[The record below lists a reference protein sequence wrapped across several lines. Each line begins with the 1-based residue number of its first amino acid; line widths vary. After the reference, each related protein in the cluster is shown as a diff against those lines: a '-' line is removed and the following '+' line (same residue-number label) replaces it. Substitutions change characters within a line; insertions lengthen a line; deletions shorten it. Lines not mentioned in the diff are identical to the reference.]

1 MNFKNHLVQA
11 LYHGQGHLPLDQ
23 VAQSPAGLPWTL
35 PEMVRPHLP
44 WAAFQ
49 CLTTIIGKKFFLISN
64 LNLTSFSLKPLP
76 LVLSLHLSYKIPFST
91 GRLQW
96 RLSAYMWS
104 SFWPPLDL
112 FQVFLRDTT
121 HHQSLPRHWAIHSNS
136 LHTATQP
143 VPYPE
148 YSPSIKSTSPQFRD
162 KDVLCDHIEFTR
174 K

>member
-23 VAQSPAGLPWTL
+23 VAQSPASLPWTL

-76 LVLSLHLSYKIPFST
+76 LVLLLHLSYKSPLST
-91 GRLQW
+91 GRLPW
-96 RLSAYMWS
+96 RLSRAFSLYVILLLASSRPVPSFPEGYHSPPVSAETLSHSQQLSAHSHPAS
-104 SFWPPLDL
+104 SF
-112 FQVFLRDTT
+112 
-121 HHQSLPRHWAIHSNS
+121 PR
-136 LHTATQP
+136 
-143 VPYPE
+143 V
-148 YSPSIKSTSPQFRD
+148 
-162 KDVLCDHIEFTR
+162 
-174 K
+174 